1 MAMLTYDMD
10 TSPGDLVNR
19 AAKLFAQAL
28 YQRIAPHGISKGQ
41 WPFLMLLWDEDGLSQ
56 KELSTRRGIKEATT
70 VRALDRMERDGLVQR
85 VRDTK
90 DRRRTNIFLTDKGR
104 GLQPSLIPFTTEVN
118 SLATADYSPEETE
131 VFLSLVKRIIVNLE
145 KDQANRDAG

>member
-28 YQRIAPHGISKGQ
+28 YHRIAPHGISKGQ

-70 VRALDRMERDGLVQR
+70 VRALDRMERDGLVKR

-90 DRRRTNIFLTDKGR
+90 DRRRTNIFLTAKGSE
-104 GLQPSLIPFTTEVN
+104 LQPLLVPFTSEVN
-118 SLATADYSPEETE
+118 RLATADFSPEEAET
-131 VFLSLVKRIIVNLE
+131 FLSLVKRVIGELE
-145 KDQANRDAG
+145 KDQTRLEAG